1 MSQGGAGQFPA
12 GEELAGEDAVPALSP
27 PRAVTTPA
35 AILFNGA
42 TFTFP
47 FLVSGLLTP
56 LDPVDQQVALALLV
70 RFGTLASVPALGAKF
85 RQIKKIDRTTPAKV
99 NDMVNETLSDLLA
112 RRAITLRSV
121 KVETLR
127 ANGRILLAVEYVNL
141 RLTPTRPTVV
151 QINLT

>member
-42 TFTFP
+42 IFP
-47 FLVSGLLTP
+47 YLPSGLLAP
-56 LDPVDQQVALALLV
+56 LDPVDQQAALALLV
-70 RFGTLASVPALGAKF
+70 RFGTLASVPTLGSKF
-85 RQIKKIDRTTPAKV
+85 RQIRKVDRRTPAQV
-99 NDMVNETLSDLLA
+99 ADMVNETLADLLA

-121 KVETLR
+121 KVETSR
-127 ANGRILLAVEYVNL
+127 AAGRVLLAVEYLNL
-141 RLTPTRPTVV
+141 RLSPTRPRVV
-151 QINLT
+151 QVNLT